1 MSPKKWEKE
10 QKQKQHITS
19 SSVYVPAI
27 AKRNEMASRT
37 LTDFFQPASKRLK
50 PTLPRSCKS
59 DDANASTLTAEQ
71 LSRVEYNKLLAKS
84 KRNLKL
90 CVERVS
96 KTKGNFCR
104 FGNAVPFVMVQNAAF
119 CDGS

>member
-1 MSPKKWEKE
+1 MHG
-10 QKQKQHITS
+10 HIYKCHLKSAKRTKHNTLH
-19 SSVYVPAI
+19 VPAI

-50 PTLPRSCKS
+50 PTLPPSCKS
-59 DDANASTLTAEQ
+59 DDANVSTLSVDQ
-71 LSRVEYNKLLAKS
+71 KLRVEYNKLVAKS

-96 KTKGNFCR
+96 KTKGNFYR
-104 FGNAVPFVMVQNAAF
+104 FGNAVSFAMVQNAAF